1 MRVRIG
7 HKDQFKIVCN
17 EVIENCNNF
26 NVNKIAIKKGVD
38 LKEILQ
44 NLLSSVNSWE
54 TAPRDLIFFE
64 TSFK

>member
-17 EVIENCNNF
+17 EVENCNNF
-26 NVNKIAIKKGVD
+26 NVNKIAMKKGVD

-54 TAPRDLIFFE
+54 TALRDLIFFE

>member
-17 EVIENCNNF
+17 EVENC
-26 NVNKIAIKKGVD
+26 NKIAIKKGVD

-54 TAPRDLIFFE
+54 TALGDLIFFE